1 MPRHAPRATAVK
13 SSARWF
19 RVNEMSRIAK
29 KPIELPN
36 GVEFSVNGRE
46 VSAKGPRGNLTVTL
60 HDAVELKQEENV
72 VMLSPKDDRQSSV
85 AVTGTMRSVVSN
97 IVEGVSSGFE
107 KKMQL
112 VGVGYRAQAQGRQ
125 LNLSLGLSHPVNYQV
140 PEGIEIETP
149 AATEIVVRGCDKQKV
164 GQVCAEIRAYR
175 PPEPYKG
182 KGIRYADEQIVRK
195 EAKKK

>member
-1 MPRHAPRATAVK
+1 
-13 SSARWF
+13 
-19 RVNEMSRIAK
+19 MSRIAK
-29 KPIELPN
+29 QPIDLPN

-46 VSAKGPRGNLTVTL
+46 ISAKGPKGNLSVTL
-60 HDAVELKQEENV
+60 HDAVELKQEDNV
-72 VMLSPKDDRQSSV
+72 VTLSPKDERQSSL
-85 AVTGTMRSVVSN
+85 AVTGTMRSVIGN
-97 IVEGVSSGFE
+97 IIEGVVNGFE

-112 VGVGYRAQAQGRQ
+112 VGVGYRAQAQGKQ
-125 LNLSLGLSHPVNYQV
+125 LSLSLGLSHPVNYQV

-182 KGIRYADEQIVRK
+182 KGIRYVDEEIVRK

>member
-1 MPRHAPRATAVK
+1 
-13 SSARWF
+13 
-19 RVNEMSRIAK
+19 MSRIAK

-46 VSAKGPRGNLTVTL
+46 VSAKGPKGNLSVQL
-60 HDAVELKQEENV
+60 HDAVELKQEDNV
-72 VMLSPKDDRQSSV
+72 VTLSPRDDKQSSL
-85 AVTGTMRSVVSN
+85 AVTGTMRSVISN
-97 IVEGVSSGFE
+97 IVEGVSAGFE

-112 VGVGYRAQAQGRQ
+112 VGVGYRAQAQGKQ

-182 KGIRYADEQIVRK
+182 KGIKYADEQIVRK

>member
-1 MPRHAPRATAVK
+1 
-13 SSARWF
+13 
-19 RVNEMSRIAK
+19 MSRIAK
-29 KPIELPN
+29 QPIEIPG
-36 GVEFSVNGRE
+36 GVEFSIVGRE
-46 VSAKGPRGNLTVTL
+46 VSAKGPKGQLSVTL
-60 HDAVELKQEENV
+60 HNAVDLKQEKNLIT
-72 VMLSPKDDRQSSV
+72 LSPKDGRQSSI

-97 IVEGVSSGFE
+97 IIEGVTKGFE

-112 VGVGYRAQAQGRQ
+112 VGVGYRAQMQGRQ
-125 LNLSLGLSHPVNYQV
+125 LNLSLGLSHPVKFEI

-149 AATEIVVRGCDKQKV
+149 AVTEIVVRGCDKQKV

-182 KGIRYADEQIVRK
+182 KGIKYADEQIVRK

>member
-1 MPRHAPRATAVK
+1 
-13 SSARWF
+13 
-19 RVNEMSRIAK
+19 MSRIAK

>member
-1 MPRHAPRATAVK
+1 
-13 SSARWF
+13 
-19 RVNEMSRIAK
+19 MSRIAK
-29 KPIELPN
+29 QPIELPQ
-36 GVEFSVNGRE
+36 GVQFSISGRE
-46 VSAKGPRGNLTVTL
+46 VSAKGPKGYLTVTL
-60 HDAVELKQEENV
+60 HDAVELTQQDNV
-72 VMLSPKDDRQSSV
+72 LTLAPKDDRQSSL
-85 AVTGTMRSVVSN
+85 AVTGTMRAVVSN
-97 IVEGVSSGFE
+97 IVEGVTNGFE

-140 PEGIEIETP
+140 PEGIEVETP
-149 AATEIVVRGCDKQKV
+149 AATEIVVRGCDKQQV

-182 KGIRYADEQIVRK
+182 KGIKYSDEQIVRK

>member
-1 MPRHAPRATAVK
+1 
-13 SSARWF
+13 
-19 RVNEMSRIAK
+19 MSRIAK

-46 VSAKGPRGNLTVTL
+46 VSAKGPKGNLSVTL
-60 HDAVELKQEENV
+60 HDAVELKQEDNV
-72 VMLSPKDDRQSSV
+72 VTLSPRDDRQTSL
-85 AVTGTMRSVVSN
+85 AVTGTMRSVISN
-97 IVEGVSSGFE
+97 IVEGVSAGFE

-112 VGVGYRAQAQGRQ
+112 VGVGYRAQAQGKQ

-182 KGIRYADEQIVRK
+182 KGIKYADEQIVRK

>member
-1 MPRHAPRATAVK
+1 
-13 SSARWF
+13 
-19 RVNEMSRIAK
+19 MSRIAK
-29 KPIELPN
+29 RPIEVPN
-36 GVEFSVNGRE
+36 GVEFSIKGRE
-46 VSAKGPRGNLTVTL
+46 VSAKGPRGYLTVTL
-60 HDAVELKQEENV
+60 HDAVELSQEDNLLT
-72 VMLSPKDDRQSSV
+72 LSPRDQRQSSV
-85 AVTGTMRSVVSN
+85 AVTGTMRSVVNN
-97 IVEGVSSGFE
+97 IIEGVVNGFE

-140 PEGIEIETP
+140 PEGIEVETP

-164 GQVCAEIRAYR
+164 GQVCAEIRAFR

-182 KGIRYADEQIVRK
+182 KGVKYADEKIVRK